1 MTSHDE
7 IRADLAFLKD
17 LAETGGQAQWAGG
30 AAFFAGGVLYGLQCL
45 VQGAQAA
52 GWIVMSGPVTLVF
65 IIGITVAFLTI
76 LSIVIV
82 RGRKTKHTG
91 VANRAVQ
98 ATLSSAGLAN
108 LVLVALFAS
117 AAIPR
122 HSILIWELYPAALFA
137 LMGAT
142 WYVVFML
149 RRRLWLAAVSAGWF
163 ASAIALGVLVDTL
176 AYALIAGIAL
186 IIFMGLPGAY
196 MMHLAKKS

>member
-1 MTSHDE
+1 M
-7 IRADLAFLKD
+7 
-17 LAETGGQAQWAGG
+17 
-30 AAFFAGGVLYGLQCL
+30 
-45 VQGAQAA
+45 
-52 GWIVMSGPVTLVF
+52 
-65 IIGITVAFLTI
+65 
-76 LSIVIV
+76 
-82 RGRKTKHTG
+82 
-91 VANRAVQ
+91 
-98 ATLSSAGLAN
+98 SSAGLAN